1 MAISA
6 EIGGIEVQKTRP
18 NAIIPTKSNLTDAGF
33 DLYASMESGATI
45 LNPKEVKLI
54 PTGIAMALPRDYAGL
69 IWDRSSMGVNGIHR
83 FAGVVDSGY
92 RGEIKVCLYNSNDR
106 PYLVNSG
113 DRIAQILIQKVDN
126 FYLREVENLNETD
139 RGDGGFGSS
148 GK

>member
-6 EIGGIEVQKTRP
+6 EVGGIEVQRLKQ
-18 NAIIPTKSNLTDAGF
+18 NAIIPTKANLTDAGF
-33 DLYASMESGATI
+33 DLYVCTEKEII
-45 LNPKEVKLI
+45 LNPKESKLI
-54 PTGIAMALPRDYAGL
+54 PTGIAMALPRNHAGL
-69 IWDRSSMGVNGIHR
+69 IWDRSSMGVKGIHR

-106 PYLVNSG
+106 PYTINSG

-126 FYLREVENLNETD
+126 FYLREVVDLNKTD
-139 RGDGGFGSS
+139 RGSGGFGSS

>member
-6 EIGGIEVQKTRP
+6 EEGGIEVQRLKQ
-18 NAIIPTKSNLTDAGF
+18 NATIPTKANLTDAGF
-33 DLYASMESGATI
+33 DLYVCTEKEII
-45 LNPKEVKLI
+45 LNPKESKLI
-54 PTGIAMALPRDYAGL
+54 PTGIAMALPRNHAGL
-69 IWDRSSMGVNGIHR
+69 IWDRSSMGVKGIHR

-106 PYLVNSG
+106 PYTINSG

-126 FYLREVENLNETD
+126 FYLREVVDLNETD
-139 RGDGGFGSS
+139 RGSGGFGSS

>member
-6 EIGGIEVQKTRP
+6 EVGGIEVQKLKQ
-18 NAIIPTKSNLTDAGF
+18 NAIIPTKANLTDAGF
-33 DLYASMESGATI
+33 DLYVCTEKEII
-45 LNPKEVKLI
+45 LNPKESKLI
-54 PTGIAMALPRDYAGL
+54 PTGIAMALPRNHAGL
-69 IWDRSSMGVNGIHR
+69 IWDRSSMGVKGIHR

-106 PYLVNSG
+106 PYTINSG

-126 FYLREVENLNETD
+126 FYLREVVDLNETD
-139 RGDGGFGSS
+139 RGSGGFGSS

>member
-6 EIGGIEVQKTRP
+6 EVGGIEVQRLKQ
-18 NAIIPTKSNLTDAGF
+18 NAIIPTKANLTDAGF
-33 DLYASMESGATI
+33 DLYVCTEKEII
-45 LNPKEVKLI
+45 LNPKESKLI
-54 PTGIAMALPRDYAGL
+54 PTGIAMALPRNHAGL
-69 IWDRSSMGVNGIHR
+69 IWDRSSTGVKGIHR

-106 PYLVNSG
+106 PYTINSG

-126 FYLREVENLNETD
+126 FYLREVVDLNETD
-139 RGDGGFGSS
+139 RGSGGFGSS